1 VEEHP
6 VLRRS
11 EIEPACFE
19 QCGSESAEEA
29 RYQIEELA
37 DAAGRAEA
45 GSVGVVSM
53 SSMSVAAVKRFVV
66 EA

>member
-11 EIEPACFE
+11 EIEPACFDR
-19 QCGSESAEEA
+19 CGSESAEEA

-37 DAAGRAEA
+37 GAAGRAEA
-45 GSVGVVSM
+45 GSGSVRLVSTVDVVY
-53 SSMSVAAVKRFVV
+53 VV
-66 EA
+66 YARGGR